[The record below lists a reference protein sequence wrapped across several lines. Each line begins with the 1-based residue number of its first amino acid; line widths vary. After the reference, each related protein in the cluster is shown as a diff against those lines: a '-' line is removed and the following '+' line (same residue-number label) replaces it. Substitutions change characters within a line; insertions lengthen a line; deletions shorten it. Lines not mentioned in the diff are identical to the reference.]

1 MFYKTIIISILL
13 IFKKCTSIP
22 LFERESFISLR
33 NIVSSRAVISTVTNQ
48 FNNEFI
54 NENMIIN
61 EIVNPKHNIP
71 LDLLYSAVFLG
82 SIYIQYRYFTYFENK
97 WKNIKQYAII
107 EDRTS
112 IFLFVFM
119 LVFTKNIQNAI

>member
-1 MFYKTIIISILL
+1 MFYKKIIIPILL
-13 IFKKCTSIP
+13 IFKKCTSFS
-22 LFERESFISLR
+22 LFERENLMSLR

-71 LDLLYSAVFLG
+71 LDLLYGAVFLG

-97 WKNIKQYAII
+97 WKNIKQYTII

-112 IFLFVFM
+112 LFLFIFM

>member
-1 MFYKTIIISILL
+1 MIFKQLIIPILL
-13 IFKKCTSIP
+13 IFKKCTSFS
-22 LFERESFISLR
+22 LFERENLMSLR

-71 LDLLYSAVFLG
+71 LDLLYGAVFLT

-97 WKNIKQYAII
+97 WKKIKQYSII
-107 EDRTS
+107 EDKTS

>member
-1 MFYKTIIISILL
+1 MLFKRIIISILL
-13 IFKKCTSIP
+13 IFKECVSFS

-33 NIVSSRAVISTVTNQ
+33 NIVSSRAIISTVTNQ

-71 LDLLYSAVFLG
+71 LDLLYGAVFLT

-97 WKNIKQYAII
+97 WKKIKQYSII
-107 EDRTS
+107 EDKTS

>member
-1 MFYKTIIISILL
+1 MLYKTIIISILL
-13 IFKKCTSIP
+13 IFKKCISFP
-22 LFERESFISLR
+22 LFERESFSSLR
-33 NIVSSRAVISTVTNQ
+33 NIVSSRAVISTITNQ
-48 FNNEFI
+48 FNNEFL

-71 LDLLYSAVFLG
+71 LDLLYGAVLLT

-97 WKNIKQYAII
+97 WKKIKQYSII
-107 EDRTS
+107 EDKTS